1 MTSLSLILQDKRD
14 IIAQLSERS
23 EDNWKNIMKTN
34 KSFLK
39 RLRVTKNGKILAR
52 KPGLNHFNAK
62 ASRSKQLAGKRAQD
76 FAMTGKEKSRFLPG
90 MF

>member
-1 MTSLSLILQDKRD
+1 MNIYDRITR
-14 IIAQLSERS
+14 LSERK
-23 EDNWKNIMKTN
+23 EHNLEKRMKTN

-39 RLRVTKNGKILAR
+39 RLKVTKNGKILAR

>member
-1 MTSLSLILQDKRD
+1 
-14 IIAQLSERS
+14 
-23 EDNWKNIMKTN
+23 MKTN

-39 RLRVTKNGKILAR
+39 RLKVTKNGKILAR

-76 FAMTGKEKSRFLPG
+76 FAMTGKKKYNSDEASSQCPKTS
-90 MF
+90 